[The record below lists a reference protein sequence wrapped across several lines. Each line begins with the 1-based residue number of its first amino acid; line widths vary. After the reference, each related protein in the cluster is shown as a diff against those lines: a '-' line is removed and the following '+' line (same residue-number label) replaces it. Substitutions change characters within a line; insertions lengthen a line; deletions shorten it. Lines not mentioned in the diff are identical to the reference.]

1 MYSYG
6 VPLRPSTKAWC
17 IYLRPPFTSTG
28 WLYHRNDSK
37 RTRCEVCRHVHCRIR
52 FYCPNITYLF
62 LGIYPGFPNVVSWL
76 ANNLA
81 GDYKRATGMA
91 MQMFVYSFS
100 QESLLTLIVELV
112 ISAVRSPAIFGEI
125 RQNII
130 SATASRS
137 CLYALDFSQLPLCG

>member
-1 MYSYG
+1 MAYLSDRAHRRG
-6 VPLRPSTKAWC
+6 VFVFGLLSLALVGFIIAMTAEQAGAKYAGVFIAASGSTAP
-17 IYLRPPFTSTG
+17 IL
-28 WLYHRNDSK
+28 
-37 RTRCEVCRHVHCRIR
+37 
-52 FYCPNITYLF
+52 TYLC

-100 QESLLTLIVELV
+100 QESLLTVIAELV
-112 ISAVRSPAIFGEI
+112 ISVVRSPAIFGEI

-130 SATASRS
+130 SGTASRS
-137 CLYALDFSQLPLCG
+137 CLYALDFSQLRLCG